1 MTRIG
6 ITGAHKSG
14 KTTLAKAVAK
24 KWGIPFVETSLSD
37 VLRAYGVTPNE
48 ELPFARRLEVQQGMI
63 GHLINV
69 LTDAGDDFISDRTFM
84 DIAAMTLSFMPHGVS
99 SLESETVRMIVDQC
113 YRAQESFFD
122 KTIIVTNS
130 FEPPVTEDE
139 AEKGAYCWAWNFQ
152 ISAIVKGL
160 ALNPMNRC
168 NTSFLPETAS
178 SLPRRM
184 EHMERMVSE
193 MQQEAAELIH

>member
-1 MTRIG
+1 MNRIG

-24 KWGIPFVETSLSD
+24 KWNITFVETSLSD

-48 ELPFARRLEVQQGMI
+48 ELPFAKRLEVQQGMI
-63 GHLINV
+63 GHLINIMS
-69 LTDAGDDFISDRTFM
+69 DAGDNFIADRTFM
-84 DIAAMTLSFMPHGVS
+84 DIAAMTLSFMPHNVS
-99 SLESETVRMIVDQC
+99 SIESETVRLIIDQC
-113 YRAQESFFD
+113 YRAQEAFFD
-122 KTIIVTNS
+122 KAIIVTNS
-130 FEPPVTEDE
+130 FDPPMEE
-139 AEKGAYCWAWNFQ
+139 AAAEKGIFCWSWNFQ

-184 EHMERMVSE
+184 EHMERIIGE
-193 MQQEAAELIH
+193 MYQETAGQLH